1 MVTQQ
6 NPVRVFVG
14 HAWSVDADYLRVF
27 EFLESARRF
36 YYANSGDPERRPAGG
51 REAEREELRRQ
62 IAPAEIVVLCTGHH
76 LAAPEVVEF
85 EALFAK
91 SAGKPVLLLPAF
103 GAAGTIPAALRDMVD
118 EAVEWNERALR
129 DAICRLARGE
139 AVARWDTVEF
149 KLD

>member
-27 EFLESARRF
+27 EFFESARRF
-36 YYANSGDPERRPAGG
+36 FYANSSDPERRPVGG

-76 LAAPEVVEF
+76 LATPDTIEF

-103 GAAGTIPAALRDMVD
+103 GALVTIPPALTGVVD

-139 AVARWDTVEF
+139 AVARWDTIDF